1 MKLIYTT
8 LVSALLA
15 LTLTA
20 GGTVDEQPDKT
31 VASSL
36 VEMDNSMSYY
46 LDTRDFSTLSVASDI
61 SLPLGIRV
69 WGFTDLDGDQN
80 GEAHEFNDFFMEYRA
95 LYSIPEELTFGIK
108 GLGLVT
114 EYNNFN
120 GSDNDLFRFGL
131 AVTHT
136 TELLGK
142 KTCLQLRLMP
152 YDDTSEDNQQVS
164 LSYCVAITDK
174 LSLTGFA
181 DYNIIDDGSNQWVIE
196 PQLAYKVTDSMDLLL
211 EYRYNG
217 FESDDPDL
225 DGDGLAF
232 GARYRF

>member
-1 MKLIYTT
+1 MKLLYTT

-15 LTLTA
+15 LTLAAGTPEQTTVPTA
-20 GGTVDEQPDKT
+20 PTP
-31 VASSL
+31 AL
-36 VEMDNSMSYY
+36 IEMDNSISYY
-46 LDTRDFSTLSVASDI
+46 LDSRDFATLSINSDI
-61 SLPLGIRV
+61 SLPGGIRV

-80 GEAHEFNDFFMEYRA
+80 GEPQEFNDFFMEYRA

-131 AVTHT
+131 AISHA

-152 YDDTSEDNQQVS
+152 YDDTSQNNQQVS

-174 LSLTGFA
+174 LSLTGFV
-181 DYNIIDDGSNQWVIE
+181 DYNIIDDGTNQWVVE
-196 PQLAYKVTDSMDLLL
+196 PQLAYKVTEAMDVLL

-225 DGDGLAF
+225 KGSGVAL
-232 GARYRF
+232 GARYNF